1 MKIELIDVR
10 KYTNIE
16 HFQLQVSG
24 TSCRNYEKLVDKV
37 NAEIVKQLELDPRA
51 KDIELK
57 KYENDSFNS
66 VEFNDCS
73 LTVSYVDTDGT
84 LEYDLYATATST
96 DKDLVDSIL
105 MKTLKAISE

>member
-24 TSCRNYEKLVDKV
+24 NSRKNYEKLVDKV

-66 VEFNDCS
+66 IEFNDCS

-84 LEYDLYATATST
+84 LEYDVYATATST

>member
-1 MKIELIDVR
+1 MHPKDMKLPEWKRGLNMKIELIDVR

-57 KYENDSFNS
+57 KYENDSF
-66 VEFNDCS
+66 
-73 LTVSYVDTDGT
+73 
-84 LEYDLYATATST
+84 
-96 DKDLVDSIL
+96 
-105 MKTLKAISE
+105 